1 MTEENGNKKV
11 KKSIWKR
18 WWFWAIVIFVVLIIA
33 SGGDNG
39 DSPSSVTLQDRPA
52 TREESAPVSK
62 PAPTPK
68 KDDLSLE
75 SFEWDTGEFGIRYV
89 VGVIKNNSNKKYSY
103 VQVEINLYD
112 ESGAQ
117 VGSTLD
123 NLNNLEP
130 GGTWKF
136 KAIVIEDE
144 ATEAKVAGIT
154 KF

>member
-1 MTEENGNKKV
+1 MTDENGNKKT

-18 WWFWAIVIFVVLIIA
+18 WWFWAIVIFVVLIVA

-39 DSPSSVTLQDRPA
+39 DSPSSSTIPD
-52 TREESAPVSK
+52 K
-62 PAPTPK
+62 PASREASTPASTSK
-68 KDDLSLE
+68 IDDLSIE
-75 SFEWDTGEFGIRYV
+75 SFEWEKGEYEIRYV
-89 VGVIKNNSNKKYSY
+89 SGVIKNNTNKKYSY

-112 ESGAQ
+112 GSGAQ

-123 NLNNLEP
+123 NINNLEP